1 MTAYRSWGL
10 PGPFVHQ
17 ALPPEALGELAG
29 AGAPYVLAYG
39 NGRSYGDACVNDGH
53 ALIPMRGRARCL
65 GFDDAT
71 GILECEAGMLLADIV
86 RDLLP
91 RGWFLPVS
99 PGTRFVTVGGA
110 VANDV
115 HGKNHHAAGSF
126 GDHVIDLRLRRGD
139 GTRVRCSPDAEAG
152 LFRATIGG
160 LGLTGLVESVRLQLR
175 HVETGWMSVT
185 TRRFRTFDEF
195 FAVNAWAEPRFEYT
209 VAWIDCAWGR
219 GTDLRG
225 VYFAGNHAARERLAA
240 APAAVARD
248 PWPAPPVQRRVPFVL
263 PFSLVNELTLRAF
276 NGVYWLNAR
285 DGDDELESIYRFFY
299 PLDAVEDWNRIYGR
313 RGFYQYQ
320 CVLPPDAQAA
330 GIAAL
335 LAAIRRSGTGS
346 FLAVLK
352 TLGERPA
359 PGLLSFC
366 RPGATLALDFP
377 NRGPATLAL
386 FRELDAVVAQ
396 AGGAIY
402 LAKDACMPPALF
414 RDAYTAL
421 DRFAEHKDP
430 RFSSTLWRRL
440 MESE

>member
-313 RGFYQYQ
+313 RGYYARRPAS
-320 CVLPPDAQAA
+320 CRSADPARRWRWISPTAGPPRSRFSANSTRSSRRPEARSIWRRMRA
-330 GIAAL
+330 CHRRCSATRTLRSIGSRSTKTHVFL
-335 LAAIRRSGTGS
+335 RRSG
-346 FLAVLK
+346 
-352 TLGERPA
+352 
-359 PGLLSFC
+359 
-366 RPGATLALDFP
+366 
-377 NRGPATLAL
+377 
-386 FRELDAVVAQ
+386 
-396 AGGAIY
+396 AG
-402 LAKDACMPPALF
+402 
-414 RDAYTAL
+414 
-421 DRFAEHKDP
+421 
-430 RFSSTLWRRL
+430 
-440 MESE
+440 